1 MAIELAL
8 INALVRCNQWIRR
21 STLKKDSNSRKKSEP
36 SAKRAKAG
44 STAHRE
50 MKEVLADLVGQ
61 LRNKL
66 NQKVATGGPAEVKGR
81 DGFRPNL
88 DRLTVGVDLGDQW
101 SNYCI
106 LDLEGEKLAE
116 GQLRTTQQDFAEF
129 FQALNAARVVVEV
142 GTHSAWVQEVVR
154 GCGHEMLVANPRL
167 MEGSKRRK
175 RKNDR
180 IDAHKLARLGRVDPQ
195 SLHPLEHRSKEVRQ
209 DLVLIRARDTLV
221 AVRTELINTTR
232 GLVKSLG
239 QRLPRCSSRSFASQ
253 AEEALP
259 AATREALLPLVQFAA
274 ALSDCIQEYDRK
286 VEEMASQKYEH
297 TKLLR
302 QVKGVGPI
310 TALAYVLTLENPERF
325 VQSRDVG
332 PYLGLVPKLEDSGD
346 SQPQLGISK
355 AGDRMV
361 RKLLVGSAQYI
372 LGPFGPDTN
381 LRRYGLRLCER
392 GGKNAK
398 KRAAVAVARKLAV
411 LLHRLWVTGEVY
423 EPLRCPGPL
432 PLAATATTA

>member
-1 MAIELAL
+1 MKK
-8 INALVRCNQWIRR
+8 NSKS
-21 STLKKDSNSRKKSEP
+21 STKKEQPSKRTKSQRP
-36 SAKRAKAG
+36 VQ
-44 STAHRE
+44 RE
-50 MKEVLADLVGQ
+50 TKEVLAELVERLRGKLELKTMPAIPGQVGQ
-61 LRNKL
+61 QPEL
-66 NQKVATGGPAEVKGR
+66 
-81 DGFRPNL
+81 RPNL

-101 SNYCI
+101 SHYCI
-106 LDLEGEKLAE
+106 LGLEGETLSE
-116 GQLRTTQQDFAEF
+116 GQLRTTQVDVAEF
-129 FQALNAARVVVEV
+129 FQAITPARVVIEV
-142 GTHSAWVQEVVR
+142 GTHSAWVQEIIA
-154 GCGHEMLVANPRL
+154 GYGHEVLVANPRL

-180 IDAHKLARLGRVDPQ
+180 IDANKLARLGRVDPP
-195 SLHPLEHRSKEVRQ
+195 SLHPMQHRSREVRQ
-209 DLVLIRARDTLV
+209 DLVLLRARDALV
-221 AVRTELINTTR
+221 AARTELINTTR

-239 QRLPRCSSRSFASQ
+239 TRLPKCSSRSFGHKAG
-253 AEEALP
+253 EAIP
-259 AATREALLPLVQFAA
+259 EPVREALLPLVHLAEG
-274 ALSDCIQEYDRK
+274 LSACIEGYDRRI
-286 VEEMASQKYEH
+286 EELASEKYGH

-325 VQSRDVG
+325 AKSRDVG
-332 PYLGLVPKLEDSGD
+332 PYLGLVPKQEDSGE

-355 AGDRMV
+355 AGDTML

-372 LGPFGPDTN
+372 LGPFGPDTD

-423 EPLRCPGPL
+423 EPLGYRVSGTIVQP
-432 PLAATATTA
+432 AAA

>member
-1 MAIELAL
+1 M
-8 INALVRCNQWIRR
+8 
-21 STLKKDSNSRKKSEP
+21 KKDSNSGKKSEP
-36 SAKRAKAG
+36 TAKRAKSA
-44 STAHRE
+44 STAHRDT
-50 MKEVLADLVGQ
+50 KEVLAELVGR
-61 LRNKL
+61 LRKKL
-66 NQKVATGGPAEVKGR
+66 NQKVAAADPAEVQGR
-81 DGFRPNL
+81 DGLRPNL

-101 SNYCI
+101 SNYCV
-106 LDLEGEKLAE
+106 LDLEGETLAE

-142 GTHSAWVQEVVR
+142 GTHSAWVGEVIR
-154 GCGHEMLVANPRL
+154 GCGHEVLVANPRL

-195 SLHPLEHRSKEVRQ
+195 SLHPLEHRSREVRQ
-209 DLVLIRARDTLV
+209 DLVMLRARDALV

-232 GLVKSLG
+232 GLVKSMG
-239 QRLPRCSSRSFASQ
+239 QRLPRCSSQSFASQ
-253 AEEALP
+253 AEEGLP
-259 AATREALLPLVQFAA
+259 VEIREALLPLVQFAA
-274 ALSDCIQEYDRK
+274 ALSDGIKEYDRK
-286 VEEMASQKYEH
+286 VEEMASQKYGP

-310 TALAYVLTLENPERF
+310 TALAYVLTLENPDRLAK
-325 VQSRDVG
+325 SRDVG

-355 AGDRMV
+355 AGDKMR
-361 RKLLVGSAQYI
+361 RRLLVGSAQYI

-381 LRRYGLRLCER
+381 LRRYGLRVCER

-423 EPLRCPGPL
+423 EPLRPGPSL
-432 PLAATATTA
+432 PMATATAA